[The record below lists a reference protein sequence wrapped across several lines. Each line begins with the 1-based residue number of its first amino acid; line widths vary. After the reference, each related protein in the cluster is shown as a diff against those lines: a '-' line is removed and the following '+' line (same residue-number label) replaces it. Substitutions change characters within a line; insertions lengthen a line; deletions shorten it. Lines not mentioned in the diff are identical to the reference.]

1 MLIYN
6 LYITLTFIL
15 RKKIRKEK
23 RERWKEEKKK
33 GGRKGRRTNEQRC
46 PKCFSCDMK
55 THPTLI
61 LSIRLPC
68 ECVFPFVFP
77 LSSLGTFGFCSQS
90 WFLYHP
96 GCFRPSS
103 FHVLLPCLPL
113 YSFAFTCFQL
123 HITHTKGRKSHSKA
137 NEILQLNILYNVTNH
152 VI

>member
-15 RKKIRKEK
+15 RKKNKKRKKGEMEGRKEK
-23 RERWKEEKKK
+23 GREERKENKWTKV
-33 GGRKGRRTNEQRC
+33 
-46 PKCFSCDMK
+46 PKMLLLWYENAPHSDSQYPPSVWVC
-55 THPTLI
+55 
-61 LSIRLPC
+61 
-68 ECVFPFVFP
+68 FP
-77 LSSLGTFGFCSQS
+77 LFSLSPLGTFGFCSQS